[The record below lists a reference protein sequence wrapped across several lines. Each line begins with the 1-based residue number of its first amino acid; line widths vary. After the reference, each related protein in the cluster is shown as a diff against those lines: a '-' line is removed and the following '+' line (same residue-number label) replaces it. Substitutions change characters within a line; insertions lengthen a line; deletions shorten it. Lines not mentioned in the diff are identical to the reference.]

1 MGTCK
6 KCYKRDRCLEANEYG
21 KCTEFKK
28 RSSITA
34 EIEQI
39 NAEMRSISITRTDI
53 AGDSGDDE
61 GEEAEGDREYSE
73 GLLLS
78 FCDAVQKEAVNNEW
92 YRVFGGSTINAVLRD
107 GTGIHIDYHYKDVYA
122 GGQEERGETK
132 ETLQDF

>member
-21 KCTEFKK
+21 KCIEFKK
-28 RSSITA
+28 RTSIAA

-39 NAEMRSISITRTDI
+39 NAEMRSVSITRTNT
-53 AGDSGDDE
+53 AGDAGDDE

-73 GLLLS
+73 GLLLP
-78 FCDAVQKEAVNNEW
+78 FCDAVQKEAMNNEW
-92 YRVFGGSTINAVLRD
+92 YHIFGGSTINAVLRD

-122 GGQEERGETK
+122 RDQEERGETQK
-132 ETLQDF
+132 TIQDF

>member
-39 NAEMRSISITRTDI
+39 NAEMRSVSITRTDI
-53 AGDSGDDE
+53 AGDSSDDE
-61 GEEAEGDREYSE
+61 REETEGDRESSE

-78 FCDAVQKEAVNNEW
+78 F
-92 YRVFGGSTINAVLRD
+92 
-107 GTGIHIDYHYKDVYA
+107 
-122 GGQEERGETK
+122 
-132 ETLQDF
+132 

>member
-6 KCYKRDRCLEANEYG
+6 KCYKRDKCLEANEYG
-21 KCTEFKK
+21 KCIEFKK
-28 RSSITA
+28 RTSIAA

-39 NAEMRSISITRTDI
+39 NAEMRSVSITRTDI
-53 AGDSGDDE
+53 AGDAGDDE

-107 GTGIHIDYHYKDVYA
+107 GTGVHLDYSHKDIYA
-122 GGQEERGETK
+122 GDQREENEDVQGA
-132 ETLQDF
+132 L

>member
-39 NAEMRSISITRTDI
+39 NAEMRSVSITRTDI

-107 GTGIHIDYHYKDVYA
+107 GTGVHLDYNHKDIYA
-122 GGQEERGETK
+122 GDQREENEDVQGA
-132 ETLQDF
+132 L

>member
-39 NAEMRSISITRTDI
+39 NAEMRSVSITRTDI
-53 AGDSGDDE
+53 AGDSGDDS
-61 GEEAEGDREYSE
+61 EAETEGDREHSE

-78 FCDAVQKEAVNNEW
+78 LCNAVQKEAINNEW

-107 GTGIHIDYHYKDVYA
+107 GTGVHLDYNHKDVYVEDQKRED
-122 GGQEERGETK
+122 GDTEG
-132 ETLQDF
+132 TL

>member
-39 NAEMRSISITRTDI
+39 NAEMRSVSITRTDI

-61 GEEAEGDREYSE
+61 EEETEGDREYSE

-78 FCDAVQKEAVNNEW
+78 FCDAIQKEAVNNEW

-107 GTGIHIDYHYKDVYA
+107 GTGVHLDYSHKDIYA
-122 GGQEERGETK
+122 GDQREENEDVQGA
-132 ETLQDF
+132 L